1 MREQESAE
9 IRHFP
14 QLARLLLYSL
24 QPQRMRTK
32 LRIKGANIMFNT
44 DIKHS
49 FLAAV
54 AALVLTATAVGA
66 AVGPA
71 EAGNGRVF
79 AAATQLDVS
88 ARA

>member
-1 MREQESAE
+1 
-9 IRHFP
+9 
-14 QLARLLLYSL
+14 
-24 QPQRMRTK
+24 
-32 LRIKGANIMFNT
+32 MFNT

-49 FLAAV
+49 LLAAV

-71 EAGNGRVF
+71 ESVQGPILAS
-79 AAATQLDVS
+79 AAQTVVA